1 MEKGKLGSGPVRS
14 LATSVCVESER
25 APFATR
31 REAKTFLHKT
41 ARVQNRCAAPEI
53 PVAVGGAKPAARD
66 HTANISAVCRR
77 NAAVAPRGFIDGQRF
92 LPPAGAGRSLS
103 SVFLVG
109 LSRRS
114 ERERM
119 RVCPECGGESSS
131 RTDEGLLVCDLCGMT
146 LQQVAVHVTAA
157 ARVANCDLTA
167 VEQGEE
173 KNEDDDML
181 VCRV

>member
-1 MEKGKLGSGPVRS
+1 MDNV
-14 LATSVCVESER
+14 
-25 APFATR
+25 F
-31 REAKTFLHKT
+31 
-41 ARVQNRCAAPEI
+41 
-53 PVAVGGAKPAARD
+53 
-66 HTANISAVCRR
+66 
-77 NAAVAPRGFIDGQRF
+77 F
-92 LPPAGAGRSLS
+92 LPLAREE
-103 SVFLVG
+103 VFLQCSWWVSLT

>member
-14 LATSVCVESER
+14 PATSVCAESER

-77 NAAVAPRGFIDGQRF
+77 NAAVASRGFIDVLRF
-92 LPPAGAGRSLS
+92 VRGKHGGKRSL
-103 SVFLVG
+103 
-109 LSRRS
+109 
-114 ERERM
+114 
-119 RVCPECGGESSS
+119 
-131 RTDEGLLVCDLCGMT
+131 
-146 LQQVAVHVTAA
+146 
-157 ARVANCDLTA
+157 
-167 VEQGEE
+167 
-173 KNEDDDML
+173 
-181 VCRV
+181 